1 MSTHA
6 GIGISQNFA
15 QSFEAGKSAAEEAQ
29 EKAGSEKPQ
38 LVIVFATEQFDEEAL
53 LRGVTSVT
61 GVTPLIGCSAASV
74 IANNKTYADAVS
86 VALITSDTLRVAL
99 ALSEHIGSGAKEAGR
114 KLGNTLLAGLKG
126 EEHSAGRVVLMLA
139 DASKTAGVISE
150 VVDGAYEVLGAS
162 FRFVGGGSSDNL
174 HFKKSS
180 QYFNGQVYADAAV
193 AACISTKTPQAVS
206 LKHGWTPTG
215 RDIVVTKATGKV
227 VQEFDGEPA
236 LRMYMDLLHQD
247 IATFD
252 FTKFYPF
259 ASAHPLGI
267 PAGSG
272 EFIVRD
278 PLAADVAG
286 NSITFVSEVPEN
298 SIVRIM
304 EGTKASLLEASK
316 AASLRAK
323 EMLEGEKPALIVS
336 ADCVSRLLFLGDD
349 VEKELANIQ
358 FEGENTP
365 VIGFFSF
372 GEIGIEKAG
381 PPAFCNKTCALH
393 VIPE

>member
-15 QSFEAGKSAAEEAQ
+15 QSFEAGKSAAHDAQ
-29 EKAGSEKPQ
+29 AKAGSEKPL

-53 LRGVTSVT
+53 LQGITSVT
-61 GVTPLIGCSAASV
+61 GTTPLIGCSAASV
-74 IANNKTYADAVS
+74 IANSKAYADAVS
-86 VALITSDTLRVAL
+86 VALLTSDTLRVSL
-99 ALSEHIGSGAKEAGR
+99 ALSEHISSGTKEAGR
-114 KLGNTLLAGLKG
+114 KLGNILLTSLK
-126 EEHSAGRVVLMLA
+126 EEDHLAGRVVLMLA
-139 DASKTAGVISE
+139 DASKTSGVISE
-150 VVDGAYEVLGAS
+150 VVDGTYEVLGAS

-193 AACISTKTPQAVS
+193 AACIGTKTPQAVS

-215 RDIVVTKATGKV
+215 HDIVVTKAEGKV
-227 VQEFDGEPA
+227 VKEFDGEPA
-236 LRMYMDLLHQD
+236 LRMYMNLLHQD
-247 IATFD
+247 ISTFD
-252 FTKFYPF
+252 FSKFYPL

-267 PAGSG
+267 PAGTG

-286 NSITFVSEVPEN
+286 DSITFVSDVPEN

-316 AASLRAK
+316 AAALRAN

-336 ADCVSRLLFLGDD
+336 VDCVSRLLFLGDD
-349 VEKELANIQ
+349 VEKELVNIQ
-358 FEGENTP
+358 PEGEDTP

-372 GEIGIEKAG
+372 GEIGVEKSG
-381 PPAFCNKTCALH
+381 PPAFCNKTCALY